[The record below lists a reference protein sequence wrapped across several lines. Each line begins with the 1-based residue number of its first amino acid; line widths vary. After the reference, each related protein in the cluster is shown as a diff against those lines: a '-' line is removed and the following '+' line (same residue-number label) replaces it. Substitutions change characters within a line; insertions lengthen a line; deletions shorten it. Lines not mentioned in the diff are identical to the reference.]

1 MPSIGIV
8 GCGAVTHLNY
18 GPALAARPDRPV
30 RYVFDVNAAQADSAA
45 RLFGCEKAPLDELV
59 DAVDLVVVATPPRTH
74 NELVHACLRA
84 GKAVLC
90 EKPFMLSYTDA
101 ISAVDAA
108 RALGARL
115 YVSHHRRTYPQV
127 RLARQL
133 VGLGIVGDVVALTVR
148 EGGRLTW
155 RTVSNYLMS
164 EAAGGGVMWDT
175 GSHTLDMALY
185 GSGLDSLTDA
195 SVAVLKVDRD
205 RPEPSN
211 HFRSTFTVSRDGAET
226 TCRVELSRTEA
237 LPNMVEI
244 RGTEGKVAFLT
255 NADSRVRLTTTAGSE
270 VLSTDPVP
278 RKFDAVAALFD
289 RLLTRDGDVELS
301 GDRFLCQVKI
311 LEAIL
316 NA

>member
-18 GPALAARPDRPV
+18 GPALATHADRPV

-45 RLFGCEKAPLDELV
+45 RLFGCEIAPLDELV
-59 DAVDLVVVATPPRTH
+59 DAVDLVVVATPPWTH
-74 NELVHACLRA
+74 SELVHACLRT

-90 EKPFMLSYTDA
+90 EKPFMLSHTDA
-101 ISAVDAA
+101 VSAVDAA
-108 RALGARL
+108 RTLGAQL

-175 GSHTLDMALY
+175 GAHTLDMALY
-185 GSGLDSLTDA
+185 GSGLDALPDA
-195 SVAVLKVDRD
+195 SVNILEVDRD
-205 RPEPSN
+205 KPEPSN
-211 HFRSTFTVSRDGAET
+211 HFRSTFTVSHHAAEVS
-226 TCRVELSRTEA
+226 CRVELSRTEA
-237 LPNMVEI
+237 LPSMVEI
-244 RGTEGKVAFLT
+244 RGTEGRVAFLT
-255 NADSRVRLTTTAGSE
+255 DADSRVRLTTAAGSE
-270 VLSTDPVP
+270 VLSADPVP
-278 RKFDAVAALFD
+278 RKFDAVASLFD
-289 RLLTRDGDVELS
+289 RLLTHDRDEELS
-301 GDRFLCQVKI
+301 GERFLCQVKI
-311 LEAIL
+311 LEAIV